1 MRSLELRNK
10 LSKLLRM
17 QDLCGWPYC
26 TGTDTTYI
34 CIHTVYY
41 SHKIS
46 RDAKELPLL

>member
-17 QDLCGWPYC
+17 QDLCGWCYY

-34 CIHTVYY
+34 CI
-41 SHKIS
+41 
-46 RDAKELPLL
+46 